1 MHNSQ
6 LFHEKHENPMFF
18 RWDAQLVRRFSK
30 CSNFTKMKVSDQE
43 SSIFKASEDILRSK
57 TGPFESKSK
66 GIVYKFERKPWFFGT
81 SNLRGGPYPV
91 LPCQPRE

>member
-1 MHNSQ
+1 
-6 LFHEKHENPMFF
+6 
-18 RWDAQLVRRFSK
+18 
-30 CSNFTKMKVSDQE
+30 MKVSDQV
-43 SSIFKASEDILRSK
+43 SSIFKAPEDILRSK

-81 SNLRGGPYPV
+81 SNLRGTIPSTPMSAEGVKAAPKYKNDPAENPEYVTAKPYPV